1 MVHNRHGAALGMA
14 IVVALITGIAAY
26 TVLIVAMS
34 QAKQSGFQGARTRA
48 RYAVEA
54 ALVWANQQLS
64 KDSTLTFSAN
74 PDITINDI
82 PVDVTIATGCGTLP
96 CKVTAKANY

>member
-1 MVHNRHGAALGMA
+1 MMHNRRGVALGIA
-14 IVVALITGIAAY
+14 ILVALITGIAAY

-34 QAKQSGFQGARTRA
+34 QARQSSFQGVRARA
-48 RYAVEA
+48 RYAAEA

-64 KDSTLTFSAN
+64 KDSTQTFAAN
-74 PDITINDI
+74 PDITIAGI
-82 PVDVTIATGCGTLP
+82 PVDVTVATGCGKLP